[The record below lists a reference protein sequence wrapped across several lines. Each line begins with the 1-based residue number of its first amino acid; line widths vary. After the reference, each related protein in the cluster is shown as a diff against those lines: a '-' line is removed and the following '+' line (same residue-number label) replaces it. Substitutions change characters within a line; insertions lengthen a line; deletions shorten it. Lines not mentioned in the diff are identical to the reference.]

1 MLIHINIEMGPQSN
15 ESFQITIEE
24 LKREMKQMKDR
35 RFSGGIV
42 PQLKK
47 CGARYSD
54 KYLLQI
60 INTYR

>member
-1 MLIHINIEMGPQSN
+1 MGPQSN